1 MYLVVQMSILDG
13 HHYKKE
19 AKDGKIN
26 KITKKHKTNYSSP
39 NQTSL
44 K

>member
-26 KITKKHKTNYSSP
+26 KVTKKHTR
-39 NQTSL
+39 QTTPVQIKL
-44 K
+44 H